1 MSVGFVQ
8 AHSPSGEQLK
18 INNIFFISG
27 RMELITADITFM
39 KVINEGEGAENTNI
53 FDQLSDDCTV

>member
-1 MSVGFVQ
+1 
-8 AHSPSGEQLK
+8 
-18 INNIFFISG
+18 
-27 RMELITADITFM
+27 MELNTADTTFM